1 LLDLEEPRQQTR
13 QEHEHDLTMQVTQ
26 TLSEGL
32 KREFR
37 VVVPA
42 DELDTKV
49 NTRLDELK
57 GTVRINGFRPGKVPV
72 GHLKRLYGRSAMAE
86 AIEAMV
92 RDANAKIVSDNN
104 LRLAM
109 EPQVK
114 LPTEEGAINAVVE
127 GKADLDYSVAMEV
140 LPKIELADFKDIK
153 LERLAADVT
162 EAEIDQ
168 AVNTIAEQN
177 RPFVAKGEGAEAAS
191 GDKVTISFTGTID
204 GAPFEGGTGED
215 IAVVIGS
222 KSFIPGFEDQLIG
235 IKAGENRTIKASFP
249 PNYLKADL
257 AGKEA
262 TFEVTAKSVDA
273 PGKVE
278 INDDFAKQLGLESIA
293 KLRDAVTDRI
303 TREHAGAS
311 RNRLKRQLLDAL
323 DERHKF
329 ELPPTLVTQEFDN
342 VWQTVESD
350 LKEQGRTFADEGT
363 TEEEAKAEYRKI
375 AERRVRLGLVIAE
388 IGDKNQIKVTDEEV
402 QRAVV
407 DRARQFPGQEQQV
420 WEFYRNNPQA
430 VASLRA
436 PIYEEKVVDFLT
448 ELANVT
454 EKKVPREELYK
465 DDDEGKSGEKAS

>member
-1 LLDLEEPRQQTR
+1 
-13 QEHEHDLTMQVTQ
+13 MQVTQ

-57 GTVRINGFRPGKVPV
+57 GSVRINGFRPGKVPV

-92 RDANAKIVSDNN
+92 RDANAKIVADNN

-114 LPTEEGAINAVVE
+114 LPTEEAAINAVVE

-153 LERLAADVT
+153 LERLTAEVAD
-162 EAEIDQ
+162 AEIDD
-168 AVNTIAEQN
+168 AVKTIAEGN
-177 RPFVAKGEGAEAAS
+177 RPFLPKAEGAEATS

-204 GAPFEGGTGED
+204 GSPFEGGSGED

-222 KSFIPGFEDQLIG
+222 NSFIPGFEEQLTG
-235 IKAGENRTIKASFP
+235 IKTGEQRTIKASFP
-249 PNYLKADL
+249 PNYLKAEL

-262 TFEVTAKSVDA
+262 AFDVTAKSVDA
-273 PGKVE
+273 AGE
-278 INDDFAKQLGLESIA
+278 LTINDDFAKQLGLESLA
-293 KLRDAVTDRI
+293 KLRDAVKDRI
-303 TREHAGAS
+303 GREHAGAS

-329 ELPPTLVTQEFDN
+329 DLPPTLVSQEFDN
-342 VWQTVESD
+342 VWQTVEND
-350 LKEQGRTFADEGT
+350 LKQQGRTFADEDT
-363 TEEEAKAEYRKI
+363 TEEEARAEYRKI

-388 IGDKNQIKVTDEEV
+388 IGDKNQIKVTDEEM
-402 QRAVV
+402 QRAIV

-420 WEFYRNNPQA
+420 WDFYRNNPQA

-448 ELANVT
+448 ELANVS
-454 EKKVPREELYK
+454 EKKVAREELYK
-465 DDDEGKSGEKAS
+465 DDEADKPAEKAD

>member
-1 LLDLEEPRQQTR
+1 
-13 QEHEHDLTMQVTQ
+13 MQVTQ

-42 DELDTKV
+42 DELDIKV

-57 GTVRINGFRPGKVPV
+57 GSVRINGFRPGKVPV

-92 RDANAKIVSDNN
+92 RDANAKIVADNN

-114 LPTEEGAINAVVE
+114 LPTEEAAITAVVE

-140 LPKIELADFKDIK
+140 LPKIELADFKDVK
-153 LERLAADVT
+153 LERLVAEVT
-162 EAEIDQ
+162 DAEIDE
-168 AVNTIAEQN
+168 AINTIAEQN
-177 RPFVAKGEGAEAAS
+177 RPFAPKAEGVEAAS

-222 KSFIPGFEDQLIG
+222 NSFIPGFEEQLIG
-235 IKAGENRTIKASFP
+235 VKAGENRTIKSSFP
-249 PNYLKADL
+249 PNYLKAEL

-262 TFEVTAKSVDA
+262 AFDVNAKSIDA
-273 PGKVE
+273 PGELTV
-278 INDDFAKQLGLESIA
+278 NDDFAKQLGMESLA
-293 KLRDAVTDRI
+293 KLRDAVKDRI
-303 TREHAGAS
+303 AREHSGAS

-329 ELPPTLVTQEFDN
+329 DLPPTLVTQEFDN
-342 VWQTVESD
+342 VWQTVEGD
-350 LKEQGRTFADEGT
+350 LKQQGRTFADEGT
-363 TEEEAKAEYRKI
+363 TEEEARAEYRKI

-388 IGDKNQIKVTDEEV
+388 IGDKNQIKVTDDEV

-407 DRARQFPGQEQQV
+407 ERVRQFPGQEQQV

-448 ELANVT
+448 ELSKVT
-454 EKKVPREELYK
+454 DKKVTREELYK
-465 DDDEGKSGEKAS
+465 EDEEDAPAEKTV

>member
-1 LLDLEEPRQQTR
+1 
-13 QEHEHDLTMQVTQ
+13 MQVTQ

-42 DELDTKV
+42 GELDTKV

-92 RDANAKIVSDNN
+92 RDANAKIVSENN

-114 LPTEEGAINAVVE
+114 LPTEEAAINAVVE

-153 LERLAADVT
+153 LERLVAEVADT
-162 EAEIDQ
+162 EIDE
-168 AVNTIAEQN
+168 AVNNIAEQN
-177 RPFVAKGEGAEAAS
+177 RPFAAKGGGAQAAS

-222 KSFIPGFEDQLIG
+222 KSFIPGFEEQLIG

-262 TFEVTAKSVDA
+262 TFDVTAKSIDA
-273 PGKVE
+273 PGEVA
-278 INDDFAKQLGLESIA
+278 INDDFAKQLGLESLA
-293 KLRDAVTDRI
+293 KLRDAVKDRI
-303 TREHAGAS
+303 TREHAGAT

-329 ELPPTLVTQEFDN
+329 DLPPTLVTQEFDN

-350 LKEQGRTFADEGT
+350 LKQQGRTFADEGT

-448 ELANVT
+448 ELASVT

-465 DDDEGKSGEKAS
+465 EDDEGKPAEKAP

>member
-1 LLDLEEPRQQTR
+1 
-13 QEHEHDLTMQVTQ
+13 MQVTQ

-57 GTVRINGFRPGKVPV
+57 DSVRINGFRPGKVPV

-86 AIEAMV
+86 AIEAAV

-114 LPTEEGAINAVVE
+114 LPTEEAAINAVVE

-153 LERLAADVT
+153 LERLVADVT
-162 EAEIDQ
+162 EAEIDD
-168 AVNTIAEQN
+168 AINTIADQN
-177 RPFVAKGEGAEAAS
+177 RPFTPKSDGAQAAS

-204 GAPFEGGTGED
+204 GAPFEGGSGED

-222 KSFIPGFEDQLIG
+222 KSFIPGFEEQLIG
-235 IKAGENRTIKASFP
+235 IKAGENRVVQASFP
-249 PNYLKADL
+249 PNYLKAEL

-262 TFEVTAKSVDA
+262 TFDVTAKSIDA
-273 PGKVE
+273 PGE
-278 INDDFAKQLGLESIA
+278 LTINDDFAKQLGLESLA
-293 KLRDAVTDRI
+293 KLRDAVKDRVA
-303 TREHAGAS
+303 REHAGAS

-329 ELPPTLVTQEFDN
+329 DLPPTLVTQEFDN
-342 VWQTVESD
+342 VWQTVEGD
-350 LKEQGRTFADEGT
+350 LKSQGRTFADEGT
-363 TEEEAKAEYRKI
+363 TEEEARAEYRKI

-402 QRAVV
+402 QRAVL

-448 ELANVT
+448 ELTKVT
-454 EKKVPREELYK
+454 EKKVTREELYK
-465 DDDEGKSGEKAS
+465 DDEADKAVEKAD